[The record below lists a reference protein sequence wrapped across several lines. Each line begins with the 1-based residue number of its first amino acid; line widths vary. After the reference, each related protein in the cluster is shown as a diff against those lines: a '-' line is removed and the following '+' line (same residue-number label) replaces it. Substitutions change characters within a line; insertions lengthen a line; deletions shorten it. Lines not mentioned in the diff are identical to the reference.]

1 MLGYWGWAKCGACGR
16 HMKRRDFVR
25 LVGGAGA
32 ASALWAFTARAQQ
45 PMPVIGFLGSRAPGD
60 DPNLLAAFRLGLNEA
75 GYIEGQNVAIEYH
88 FAENQYDRLP
98 VLAADLVQRQVAV
111 ICANGPAAK
120 AAKVATETIPIVFT
134 AGFDPIE
141 GGLVASLNRPGGNVT
156 GLSFLDVELGPKRL
170 DLLHELIPKA
180 TNVAALVN
188 PTDRAR
194 ATAIS
199 ENMQAAART
208 IGLQLQVLNASSD
221 SDIDTAFG
229 NLAQQQTGALVIGG
243 DPFFNSRAEQ
253 LGTLSVRHAVP
264 AIFQLRA
271 FAAGGGL
278 VSYGADLAD
287 SYRQMGIYA
296 GRILHGEKPA
306 DMPVQQATKV
316 ELIINLKTA
325 KDLGVT
331 VPLPLL
337 GRANEV
343 IE

>member
-1 MLGYWGWAKCGACGR
+1 
-16 HMKRRDFVR
+16 
-25 LVGGAGA
+25 
-32 ASALWAFTARAQQ
+32 
-45 PMPVIGFLGSRAPGD
+45 MPVIGFLGSRAPDD
-60 DPNLLAAFRLGLNEA
+60 DPDLLVAFRLGLKDA
-75 GYIEGQNVAIEYH
+75 GYNEGQNVAIEYH
-88 FAENQYDRLP
+88 FAGNQYERLP
-98 VLAADLVQRQVAV
+98 VLATDLVRRQVAL

-120 AAKVATETIPIVFT
+120 AAKAATETIPIVFT
-134 AGFDPIE
+134 AGFDPVE
-141 GGLVASLNRPGGNVT
+141 VGLVASLNRPGGNVT
-156 GLSFLDVELGPKRL
+156 GLSILDVELGPKRL
-170 DLLHELIPKA
+170 ELLHELVPKA

-199 ENMQAAART
+199 ENMQAAARK
-208 IGLQLQVLNASSD
+208 IGLHLQVLYARTDNDFDAVFA
-221 SDIDTAFG
+221 T
-229 NLAQQQTGALVIGG
+229 LAQQQTAALVIGG

-253 LGTLSVRHAVP
+253 LGALTVRHAVP
-264 AIFQLRA
+264 AVYQLRA

-287 SYRQMGIYA
+287 SYRQVGIYA
-296 GRILHGEKPA
+296 GRILNGEKPA

-316 ELIINLKTA
+316 ELIINLKSA
-325 KDLGVT
+325 KSFGVT